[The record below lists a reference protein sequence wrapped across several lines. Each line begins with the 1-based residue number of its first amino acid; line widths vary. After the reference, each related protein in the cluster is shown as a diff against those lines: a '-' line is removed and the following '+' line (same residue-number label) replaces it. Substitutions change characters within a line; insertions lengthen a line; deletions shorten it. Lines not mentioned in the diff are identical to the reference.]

1 MMILEGLNTYT
12 CTFVQCTHILRHT
25 DVTLMQIYGHAH
37 IGTHEHTYTHRN
49 TYAHTSSQFCKP
61 GYRIDFFPE
70 IISQGYV
77 LSGINQLNKD
87 ILATFLITVSNT
99 V

>member
-49 TYAHTSSQFCKP
+49 TYAHTSS
-61 GYRIDFFPE
+61 
-70 IISQGYV
+70 
-77 LSGINQLNKD
+77 
-87 ILATFLITVSNT
+87 
-99 V
+99 